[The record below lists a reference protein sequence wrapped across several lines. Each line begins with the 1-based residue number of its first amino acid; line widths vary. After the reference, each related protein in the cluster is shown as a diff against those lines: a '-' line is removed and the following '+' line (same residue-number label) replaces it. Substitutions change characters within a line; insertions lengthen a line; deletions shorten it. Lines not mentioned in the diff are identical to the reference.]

1 MGGYHNGPA
10 ECDEC
15 EPPEDAEPSL
25 GSFDRMVD
33 QTKSWAGA
41 VDAYC
46 IDREADDC
54 DKEGDDCDNE
64 EGGDDEPSLGSTST
78 INQEAWSFGGTY
90 DREQG
95 TTRRFREEPKP
106 ASICNVV
113 PVSGEWWKTKGGIA
127 TGFSNNPIFDCPP
140 GHSGGFLLSGRRY
153 LIGCDP

>member
-1 MGGYHNGPA
+1 MPKKRHKAEEGGYHNGPA

-113 PVSGEWWKTKGGIA
+113 PVSGEWWKIKVE
-127 TGFSNNPIFDCPP
+127 
-140 GHSGGFLLSGRRY
+140 
-153 LIGCDP
+153 